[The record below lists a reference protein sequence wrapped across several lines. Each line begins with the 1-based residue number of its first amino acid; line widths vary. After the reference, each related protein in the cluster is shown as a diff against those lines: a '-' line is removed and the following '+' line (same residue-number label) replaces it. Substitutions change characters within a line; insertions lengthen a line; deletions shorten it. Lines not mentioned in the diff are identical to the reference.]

1 MEALKQCYYKIED
14 FITAVCKVVGG
25 LSVFI
30 FVMVIF
36 LQVVLRNAFKMPIIW
51 ANDVAVISFVWATFI
66 GSACA
71 VRKRSH
77 YTVELIP
84 AKFAKTNKILDLI
97 GDISGFIFFYVL
109 IRYGIHYAQLGL
121 RRMSTSMN
129 IPMAYFF
136 ACIPV
141 SAVFMMIFN
150 ADVFMTDVNALI
162 RLCKGGKSE

>member
-51 ANDVAVISFVWATFI
+51 ANDVAVISFVWATFF

-97 GDISGFIFFYVL
+97 GDISGFIFFSDQLRAAIFAGRSPSGPDDVL
-109 IRYGIHYAQLGL
+109 PAAIRTDNRFVFLFL
-121 RRMSTSMN
+121 RSFVKSCQHDTFVRH
-129 IPMAYFF
+129 IK
-136 ACIPV
+136 
-141 SAVFMMIFN
+141 
-150 ADVFMTDVNALI
+150 ADIL
-162 RLCKGGKSE
+162 

>member
-1 MEALKQCYYKIED
+1 
-14 FITAVCKVVGG
+14 
-25 LSVFI
+25 
-30 FVMVIF
+30 MVIF

-51 ANDVAVISFVWATFI
+51 ANDVAVISFVWATFF

-109 IRYGIHYAQLGL
+109 IRYGTHYAQLGL